1 MRYRP
6 LTDAVRPKTSP
17 EFSAMSTLNARRHAR
32 KRVSAP
38 AMHSLDTQ
46 LAQLKGSL
54 IAKVTQPDSTSNRA
68 ELKALAL
75 ATAFV
80 LDSMS
85 V

>member
-1 MRYRP
+1 
-6 LTDAVRPKTSP
+6 
-17 EFSAMSTLNARRHAR
+17 MSTLTARRHAR
-32 KRVSAP
+32 NRTSAP
-38 AMHSLDTQ
+38 SMHSLDTQ

-54 IAKVTQPDSTSNRA
+54 VAKVTQPDSVSNRR